1 MFELQEN
8 EHIIR
13 IIHRNWIIFVIKN
26 VFTIF
31 FSFMCLFITFIPLAF
46 GGNAYKTL
54 SFFSGI
60 IGLVALIKL
69 FVDWTK
75 YHLDLWVVTNHR
87 IIDVVQTS
95 LFNRKTSNARLDD
108 LKDITVVVDGFWA
121 TYLNF
126 GSLDIKILGNPDG
139 MRIEDVTDPENE
151 KHFLYKQA
159 QLLEKEKVGE
169 LDPSSYKDLEDETLH
184 AETGEEDNLLNIF
197 FKNEG
202 EPLSK
207 QGEKKG

>member
-1 MFELQEN
+1 MFELEEN

-13 IIHRNWIIFVIKN
+13 IIHRNWIIFVMKN
-26 VFTIF
+26 TFTIL
-31 FSFMCLFITFIPLAF
+31 FSLICLFITFIPLAF
-46 GGNAYKTL
+46 GGSAYKTL

-60 IGLVALIKL
+60 AGLVAVVKL

-75 YHLDLWVVTNHR
+75 YHFDLWVVTNHR
-87 IIDVVQTS
+87 IIDVVQTG
-95 LFNRKTSNARLDD
+95 LFNRKTSNARIDD

-139 MRIEDVTDPENE
+139 MRIEDITDPESE

-159 QLLEKEKVGE
+159 QLLEKEMSGE
-169 LDPSSYKDLEDETLH
+169 LDPSSYEALEAETLH
-184 AETGEEDNLLNIF
+184 KEGAEEDELLNVF
-197 FKNEG
+197 FKNEA
-202 EPLSK
+202 ESLSK
-207 QGEKKG
+207 QEENRG